1 MFVLSEMLLT
11 LIAFQPTEAPGW
23 VKCDGKEI
31 PSNAVVGGEDHHGVP
46 LYVGRALHDGSLI
59 PGKIN
64 LATGSCFVGWNGDA
78 FEKTEFEVLCGINSI
93 WVKCSGANIP
103 SNAFPGGKTHSSE
116 VLYIGRAV
124 HNGHLPVGS
133 VQKSYSACFVSYAE
147 KEYEYKDYEI
157 FVTDDHA
164 LISHLEPI
172 PEVKTVE
179 PVVVVAD
186 KKV

>member
-1 MFVLSEMLLT
+1 M
-11 LIAFQPTEAPGW
+11 Q
-23 VKCDGKEI
+23 CDGKQI

-46 LYVGRALHDGSLI
+46 LYVGRALHDRSLI

-64 LATGSCFVGWNGDA
+64 PNLGSCFVGWNGNE

-103 SNAFPGGKTHSSE
+103 SNAFPGGKTHNSE
-116 VLYIGRAV
+116 VLYIGRAN
-124 HNGHLPVGS
+124 HNGTLSVGS

-157 FVTDDHA
+157 FVTDDKS
-164 LISHLEPI
+164 LIPPVEAA
-172 PEVKTVE
+172 PEVKVETVA
-179 PVVVVAD
+179 VAAD
-186 KKV
+186 KKVF